1 MVMFFVGTHVPGGGD
16 FFDNFFFRGHGD
28 SNARGTANKKRKN
41 YDLVVRIDCAY
52 VFVYAAAEEAS
63 GGAGT

>member
-1 MVMFFVGTHVPGGGD
+1 MYPEGEIFST
-16 FFDNFFFRGHGD
+16 NFFFRGHSD

-41 YDLVVRIDCAY
+41 YDLVVRIDCADI
-52 VFVYAAAEEAS
+52 FVSGAAEEAS